1 MTRQEFTK
9 YVEGIYKATRGLIQ
23 LTPENK
29 FNYKPMDGVF
39 TVDQVIKHSTSS
51 LGSMAS
57 MCIHNSWPKMSQEDM
72 LPSAEKSPRVA
83 SIKEAIEEIDK
94 DWQQMKDELGNITDD
109 EFNVKMTHAPWMPG
123 PVPIAELMM
132 LSLEHLSN
140 HRYQLF
146 IWLKLSG
153 EKLNTMHLYGMS

>member
-1 MTRQEFTK
+1 MTRQEFIK

-23 LTPENK
+23 LSPEDK
-29 FNYKPMDGVF
+29 FNYQPMEAVF
-39 TVDQVIKHSTSS
+39 TVDQVIKHCVSS

-57 MCIHNSWPKMSQEDM
+57 MAIHNSWPKMSEEDM
-72 LPSAEKSPRVA
+72 LPPAEKAPKVN
-83 SIKEAIEEIDK
+83 SIKEALAEIDQ
-94 DWQQMKDELGNITDD
+94 DWQQMKDELEKITDE
-109 EFNVKMTHAPWMPG
+109 EFNTKMTHAPWMPN
-123 PVPIAELMM
+123 PVTIAEIMM
-132 LSLEHLSN
+132 LALEHLSN